1 MTRATLLLGL
11 LLGVL
16 IVAPA
21 AAQSPSPNQDIGDA
35 TPGDGN
41 VTSGSGSVGAPS
53 TPTPAPTVRSA
64 PRQAP
69 AVVTPSATAPPR
81 RVTPPVLATPRP
93 AAPRPARKR
102 PATSP
107 LRAMLLRLR
116 PCLDKLT
123 RVEWGVL
130 QLRAGSAT
138 TRGLDAR
145 EVGRRLGLSRANV
158 LKVERRGVRRLK
170 TLGGARGCKKAD
182 KRKAAAVTPKPKE
195 QDPENSLAAV
205 PVEQPEPREVALT
218 LPLLLALGSVLWLVG
233 RRRFRRKPSA
243 PSFGS

>member
-1 MTRATLLLGL
+1 M
-11 LLGVL
+11 
-16 IVAPA
+16 
-21 AAQSPSPNQDIGDA
+21 
-35 TPGDGN
+35 
-41 VTSGSGSVGAPS
+41 
-53 TPTPAPTVRSA
+53 
-64 PRQAP
+64 
-69 AVVTPSATAPPR
+69 TPSATAPPR
-81 RVTPPVLATPRP
+81 RVTPPVVVTPQP
-93 AAPRPARKR
+93 AAPAPARKR

-116 PCLDKLT
+116 PCLHKLT

-158 LKVERRGVRRLK
+158 LKVERRGIRRLK
-170 TLGGARGCKKAD
+170 ALGGARGCKQKAD
-182 KRKAAAVTPKPKE
+182 KPKAAAATPKPKE
-195 QDPENSLAAV
+195 QDPETSLAAV
-205 PVEQPEPREVALT
+205 PVDQPEPREVALT

-243 PSFGS
+243 PSLGS